1 VTKHASATPQVF
13 DLLDGLSPSTPL
25 PGLLLSLDYLVA
37 FLIMRK
43 LIIILLACS
52 PDENT
57 VYPPITAFQ
66 SATLKIT
73 FNFKKQSGKPQETTM
88 HVSFTNLTS
97 ATLTDFM
104 FQAAVPKVVSL
115 KFELVF
121 L

>member
-43 LIIILLACS
+43 LTIILLACS

-57 VYPPITAFQ
+57 AYPPITAFQ